1 MSSPFCKAAGRENT
15 AETENSNGTGT
26 DREAATLCWRQGRP
40 MKRITMN
47 RRFRANPSAGEHWTG
62 LIIAALVGMS
72 ITGGAQL
79 ADEPVKITFENV
91 TEALGLEGLQG
102 DEACWI
108 DYNNDGWT
116 DLQDG
121 GSIWRNEDGKTF
133 VRVDG
138 GGSQNSWADLDND
151 GYLDFWNPA
160 SGTINFGSRD
170 GSFTQ
175 PEKNPERLCEV
186 SDGGTCTDV
195 NGDGLV
201 DIYWTGF
208 ENNGF
213 QPDAIW
219 LNQGDRI
226 FKRIWKTEGPAQG
239 GRGTMTCDF
248 DNDGD
253 MDIYVSNYYAQANVL
268 WINDGTGNF
277 TDGASEYGVDGGNGY
292 TVGSAFG
299 DINNDGYIDL
309 LVGNFARP
317 GMPQSQFFRNLG
329 PDKKFHFENMGTCG
343 VDHQQ
348 SFSPALG
355 DYDNDGDL
363 DLFFAAISYGGLG
376 ESALFRNEGNWSF
389 KKVTGEVGLGGI
401 EGAQAAWGDFDN
413 DGDLDL
419 ASGGRLWRNSG
430 NKNKWLK
437 VRPVGTADYNRSAI
451 GAQVR
456 IKLGDKILT
465 RQVESST
472 GRGNLNDFVPHF
484 GLGAYEGEK
493 VEITVTWPNGRE
505 KKETVEVNK
514 RVTVEMPAPQAGEG
528 TDSGPKE

>member
-1 MSSPFCKAAGRENT
+1 MNPWGIQEDNDMR
-15 AETENSNGTGT
+15 
-26 DREAATLCWRQGRP
+26 
-40 MKRITMN
+40 RIRKN
-47 RRFRANPSAGEHWTG
+47 RKLRLSG
-62 LIIAALVGMS
+62 LIVLALMGIPIAF
-72 ITGGAQL
+72 GAEETT
-79 ADEPVKITFENV
+79 EPVKITFENV
-91 TEALGLEGLQG
+91 TEALGLEGMV
-102 DEACWI
+102 DSEAYWV

-121 GSIWRNEDGKTF
+121 GRIWRNEEGKTF
-133 VRVDG
+133 VKVAG

-160 SGTINFGSRD
+160 SGVVNFGSAEGR
-170 GSFTQ
+170 FTQ
-175 PEKNPERLCEV
+175 PKKNPERLCEV
-186 SDGGTCTDV
+186 SDGGTCADV
-195 NGDGLV
+195 DGDGLV

-219 LNQGDRI
+219 LNQGDRA
-226 FKRIWKTEGPAQG
+226 FKLIWKTEGPAQA

-253 MDIYVSNYYAQANVL
+253 MDIYVTNYYVQPNVL
-268 WINDGTGNF
+268 WINNGSGKF
-277 TDGASEYGVDGGNGY
+277 TDGAGEYGVSGGNGY
-292 TVGSAFG
+292 SMGSAFG
-299 DINNDGYIDL
+299 DLDNDGYIDL
-309 LVGNFARP
+309 LAGNFARA
-317 GMPQSQFFRNLG
+317 GQPQSQFLRNLG
-329 PDKKFHFENMGTCG
+329 PDRKFHFENKGTCG
-343 VDHQQ
+343 VNQLQ
-348 SFSPALG
+348 STSPALG

-363 DLFFAAISYGGLG
+363 DLFFAAISYGGVGQCGLY
-376 ESALFRNEGNWSF
+376 RNEGNWKF
-389 KKVTGEVGLGGI
+389 KDVTGEVGLGALTGT
-401 EGAQAAWGDFDN
+401 GQAAWGDFDN

-437 VRPVGTADYNRSAI
+437 VRPVGTADYNRSAV

-456 IKLGDKILT
+456 IKLGDKVLT

-484 GLGAYEGEK
+484 GLGAYAGGE